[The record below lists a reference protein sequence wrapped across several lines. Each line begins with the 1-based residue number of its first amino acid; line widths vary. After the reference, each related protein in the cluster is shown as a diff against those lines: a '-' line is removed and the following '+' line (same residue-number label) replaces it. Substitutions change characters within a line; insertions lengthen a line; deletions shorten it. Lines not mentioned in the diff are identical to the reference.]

1 MFYYQNICDVED
13 FGGEIRMIYTSFDRK
28 RLNRNDTRKSIF
40 LVLRFFLRTSSHL
53 SSLISRNIFDDY
65 IVKSTGINRNGFNTI
80 HFGYASWKKC
90 SIDFAWNQ
98 NSNILNY
105 FFVIK
110 IVSIKFHFVKFDF
123 PKYKNFRYKFF
134 PPKVNFRKINS
145 FQI

>member
-13 FGGEIRMIYTSFDRK
+13 FGGKIRMIYTSFDRK
-28 RLNRNDTRKSIF
+28 RLNRNDTRKSVF

-80 HFGYASWKKC
+80 HFGYAPQKRC
-90 SIDFAWNQ
+90 SIESVPFAWNQ

-123 PKYKNFRYKFF
+123 PKYILFS
-134 PPKVNFRKINS
+134 KVNFRKIKS
-145 FQI
+145 F